1 MAPTYNLLWAN
12 LAQVY
17 SVTGQLDKAKQSFAN
32 ILALNPEN
40 GLIWAEYGTVLTKL
54 ADYDAAVSAYLKAI
68 DFKPDSP
75 RVHLSLGHVYKTL
88 GEIDKSIKSYQK
100 TIEQNSLSGESYWSL
115 ANLKTYRFSD
125 HEISNMQKTLKL
137 SIKDKNVIGI
147 NSKLETKWFIK
158 I

>member
-1 MAPTYNLLWAN
+1 M
-12 LAQVY
+12 
-17 SVTGQLDKAKQSFAN
+17 
-32 ILALNPEN
+32 ALNPEN

-125 HEISNMQKTLKL
+125 HEISNMQKTLNDEIADLEKIQMYFAL
-137 SIKDKNVIGI
+137 GKAFESKKDFRQSFHYYDKVN
-147 NSKLETKWFIK
+147 KYYLLL
-158 I
+158 